1 MRTAF
6 LHLKEL
12 LLNGTQMTWPETQVV
27 IAFMPNLRVV
37 EMGYN
42 SLTRL
47 QSQHDTEAPHNDAL
61 QILNLDSNFCSDW
74 IDIWNALEQYRSW
87 VPLLIS
93 IYPNQSRVIL
103 DQPAAGHLDI

>member
-1 MRTAF
+1 MRTSF

-27 IAFMPNLRVV
+27 IDFMPNLHVV

-47 QSQHDTEAPHNDAL
+47 KTQNVIGARAPHNDAL
-61 QILNLDSNFCSDW
+61 QVINLDSNFCHDW

-87 VPLLIS
+87 VFLNPHPQINRAS
-93 IYPNQSRVIL
+93 
-103 DQPAAGHLDI
+103 

>member
-27 IAFMPNLRVV
+27 FAFMPNLRVV

-47 QSQHDTEAPHNDAL
+47 RSQDVIGGPHNDAL
-61 QILNLDSNFCSDW
+61 QVINLDSNSCFDW
-74 IDIWNALEQYRSW
+74 IDIWNSIEQYRSW
-87 VPLLIS
+87 VILFPPM
-93 IYPNQSRVIL
+93 YPNQSRRNK
-103 DQPAAGHLDI
+103 